1 MDRWVATT
9 LHSVCNETCQIY
21 IMETIEAGVH
31 RGQVRWPLKMKCS
44 LIMGR
49 KYTFEPKR
57 CGIALYQVAFGAV
70 LRAQSRAWP
79 HRKEKCEGGRRE
91 EK

>member
-1 MDRWVATT
+1 MA
-9 LHSVCNETCQIY
+9 S
-21 IMETIEAGVH
+21 
-31 RGQVRWPLKMKCS
+31 KMKWS

-79 HRKEKCEGGRRE
+79 HRKERREGGRRE